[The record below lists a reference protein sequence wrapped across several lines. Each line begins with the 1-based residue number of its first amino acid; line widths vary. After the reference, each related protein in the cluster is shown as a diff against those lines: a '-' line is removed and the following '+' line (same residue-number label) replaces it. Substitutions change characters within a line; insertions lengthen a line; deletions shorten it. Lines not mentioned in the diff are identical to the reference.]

1 MLLEVEG
8 VSASYAAVKA
18 IDGVSLNVEPGEAVA
33 LVGANGAGK
42 STTLKAISG
51 LVKLA
56 EGRVRFDGADLGAQ
70 PAYRIAEL
78 GIAHVPEGRRVF
90 ADLTVRENL
99 SLGGYAPRARG
110 ERVERI
116 ARVFELF
123 PRLKERQH
131 QRAGTLS
138 GGEQQMLAIGRG
150 LMLGPKLIM
159 LDEPSLGLAPRMVEV
174 AYEGIARIHSQGVA
188 VLLVEQNLH
197 LALQFAERGYV
208 LENGRVVLAGSARNV
223 AEDPRIKT
231 AYLGL

>member
-8 VSASYAAVKA
+8 VTASYGAVQA
-18 IDGVSLNVEPGEAVA
+18 IDGVSLSVEPGEAVA

-56 EGRVRFDGADLGAQ
+56 GGRVRFDGADLGAQ

-99 SLGGYAPRARG
+99 SLGGYAPRARS
-110 ERVERI
+110 ERAERI

-174 AYEGIARIHSQGVA
+174 AYEGIARIHAQGVA
-188 VLLVEQNLH
+188 VLLVEQNVPR
-197 LALQFAERGYV
+197 ALSVAHHAYV
-208 LENGRVVLAGSARNV
+208 VQTGRIAVEGPGEALLGSELVR
-223 AEDPRIKT
+223 R